1 MGQKTNPNIFRLGN
15 TKNWNLQYFE
25 KKLSEASIYSF
36 KSLEIKKFIYKFFKD
51 NKFIIHNCKINYI
64 DENSIYIYVSY
75 YLTFDSKH
83 DINLLNKKHNIK
95 FIRKK
100 NFLSKKNN
108 NKIFFSS
115 LPTLSN
121 KSNFKTNYK
130 KKISS
135 IIKNSVKNYKNYQ
148 ELNYCFNTLPT
159 FTQKKNILTANKIIK
174 TEKNSL
180 KIKRLNFLKNYKKFL
195 FIKNYEN
202 AKTIDTNKFLSNFF
216 ESIHLFINKKIN
228 IFLTLQ
234 QLNKNLKQNIDI
246 DKAKLLKKKLINF
259 KKYDQN
265 KFFKDGVNVI
275 FICTTQKNCANLLA
289 QFIAIQL
296 PKLKRHKFFLK
307 FIKATLLLFSKNNL
321 SNIQGIKIK
330 IKGRFN
336 GAPRAKHNIITI
348 GNGVPNLTINSK
360 IDYSEEIA
368 YTSNGTFGVK
378 VWIHEKFKDN
388 LC

>member
-1 MGQKTNPNIFRLGN
+1 MGQKTNPNIFRLGK

-51 NKFIIHNCKINYI
+51 NKFAIHNCKINYI
-64 DENSIYIYVSY
+64 DENSINIYLSY
-75 YLTFDSKH
+75 YLTFDFKQ
-83 DINLLNKKHNIK
+83 DLNLLNRKHNIK

-100 NFLSKKNN
+100 KFLKKKK
-108 NKIFFSS
+108 KIFFSS
-115 LPTLSN
+115 LATLSD
-121 KSNFKTNYK
+121 KPKFKTTYK
-130 KKISS
+130 KKNS
-135 IIKNSVKNYKNYQ
+135 IIKDSVKNYKNYQ
-148 ELNYCFNTLPT
+148 ELNYCINTLPMLL
-159 FTQKKNILTANKIIK
+159 KKKKFLIAYKIIK

-180 KIKRLNFLKNYKKFL
+180 KIKRLNFLKNYKKYL
-195 FIKNYEN
+195 FIKNYKD
-202 AKTIDTNKFLSNFF
+202 AKTIETNKFLSKFF

-228 IFLTLQ
+228 IFLTIQ

-246 DKAKLLKKKLINF
+246 DKLKLLKKKLINF
-259 KKYDQN
+259 KRYDQN

-275 FICTTQKNCANLLA
+275 FVCATQKNSANLLA

-296 PKLKRHKFFLK
+296 AKIKRHNFFLK
-307 FIKATLLLFSKNNL
+307 FIKATLLLFNKNNL

-336 GAPRAKHNIITI
+336 GAPRAKHKIITI

-360 IDYSEEIA
+360 IDYSEETA

-378 VWIHEKFKDN
+378 VWIHEKFKNN

>member
-115 LPTLSN
+115 LTTLSN

-202 AKTIDTNKFLSNFF
+202 TKTIDTNKFLSNFF

-275 FICTTQKNCANLLA
+275 FTCTTQKNCANLLA

>member
-1 MGQKTNPNIFRLGN
+1 MGQKTNPNIFRLGK
-15 TKNWNLQYFE
+15 TKNWNLRYFE

-36 KSLEIKKFIYKFFKD
+36 KSIEIKKFIYKFFKD

-64 DENSIYIYVSY
+64 DENSIYIYLSY

-100 NFLSKKNN
+100 KIFNQKNN
-108 NKIFFSS
+108 NNKFFSS
-115 LPTLSN
+115 LPALSN
-121 KSNFKTNYK
+121 KPKFKTNLK
-130 KKISS
+130 KKNS
-135 IIKNSVKNYKNYQ
+135 IIKNSIKNYKNYQ
-148 ELNYCFNTLPT
+148 ELNYCFNTVPISL
-159 FTQKKNILTANKIIK
+159 QKKNIVIANGIIK

-180 KIKRLNFLKNYKKFL
+180 KIKRLKFLKNYKKYL
-195 FIKNYEN
+195 FIKSYEN
-202 AKTIDTNKFLSNFF
+202 AKTIETNKFLSNFF
-216 ESIHLFINKKIN
+216 ESIHLFVNKKIN
-228 IFLTLQ
+228 IFLTIQ

-275 FICTTQKNCANLLA
+275 FTCATQQNSANLLA
-289 QFIAIQL
+289 QFIAVQL
-296 PKLKRHKFFLK
+296 QKIKRHNFFLK
-307 FIKATLLLFSKNNL
+307 FIKATLLLFNKTNL

-336 GAPRAKHNIITI
+336 GAPRAKHKIITI

-360 IDYSEEIA
+360 IDYSEETA

-378 VWIHEKFKDN
+378 VWIYEKFKNN

>member
-1 MGQKTNPNIFRLGN
+1 MGQKTNPNIFRLGK

-64 DENSIYIYVSY
+64 DENSIYIYLSY

-95 FIRKK
+95 FIGKK
-100 NFLSKKNN
+100 FFLSQKNN
-108 NKIFFSS
+108 NKKFFNPLTVLSDKPK
-115 LPTLSN
+115 LKITL
-121 KSNFKTNYK
+121 K
-130 KKISS
+130 KKNY
-135 IIKNSVKNYKNYQ
+135 IIKNSVKNYEKYQ
-148 ELNYCFNTLPT
+148 KLNYWSNTLPISL
-159 FTQKKNILTANKIIK
+159 QKSNILTAKKIVK
-174 TEKNSL
+174 TKKNLL
-180 KIKRLNFLKNYKKFL
+180 KIKRLNFLKNYKKYL

-202 AKTIDTNKFLSNFF
+202 AKAIETNKFLSDFF

-228 IFLTLQ
+228 IFLTIQ
-234 QLNKNLKQNIDI
+234 QLNKNLKQNINI
-246 DKAKLLKKKLINF
+246 NKVNLLKTKLVNF
-259 KKYDQN
+259 KKYNQN
-265 KFFKDGVNVI
+265 KFFKDGVNLI
-275 FICTTQKNCANLLA
+275 FTCATQKNSANLLA
-289 QFIAIQL
+289 QFIAVQL
-296 PKLKRHKFFLK
+296 QKIKRPNFFLR
-307 FIKATLLLFSKNNL
+307 FIKATLLLFNKNNL

-336 GAPRAKHNIITI
+336 GAPRAKHKIITI

-378 VWIHEKFKDN
+378 VWIHEKI
-388 LC
+388 